1 MQLTNLSAEVKIY
14 SSLKIKF
21 QFKAVL
27 NSQVTSMQT
36 LVSSPGTH
44 SPIWEDRHLL
54 WLQTGLPPD
63 TQGQELVP
71 VCLPLGKELPRE
83 PECKADLK
91 QQ

>member
-14 SSLKIKF
+14 SSLKIKL

-27 NSQVTSMQT
+27 NSHVTLMQT

-44 SPIWEDRHLL
+44 SPIWEDRHLPG
-54 WLQTGLPPD
+54 LQAGLPLK
-63 TQGQELVP
+63 TQGEELVL

-83 PECKADLK
+83 PKRFTA
-91 QQ
+91 